1 MDICHAA
8 APQLLDNI
16 EERLFNKWILRDV
29 AVTAERRQANTHAT
43 RTALSHDRIDDF
55 HQETCTAFH
64 VTAVAVGACV
74 KHRVH
79 ELLENIAVGCMQFDT
94 VCTGSSCVGGSFGE
108 SAGHGRHLVRAEGPW
123 HVGGHEPQLSVW
135 TVGKHL

>member
-1 MDICHAA
+1 MDIGHAA
-8 APQLLDNI
+8 TPQLLDNI
-16 EERLFNKWILRDV
+16 EERLFNEWILRDV
-29 AVTAERRQANTHAT
+29 GVTAERRQSNTHAT
-43 RTALSHDRIDDF
+43 RPELSHDRIDAF
-55 HQETCTAFH
+55 HQETRAAFH
-64 VTAVAVGACV
+64 VAAVAVGACV

-79 ELLENIAVGCMQFDT
+79 ELLENIAVCSMDLDT

-123 HVGGHEPQLSVW
+123 HVGDHEPQLSVW